1 MKLWK
6 QWLMTGIMAITMMIF
21 IIPTTAMAEENVY
34 KVSDKDTWD
43 QAVSA
48 IEALPEDSDATVILT
63 NDVGIFNNQYKYS
76 IGVEGRHITVKSEGD
91 GAPYSIG
98 AKSMSSVSLN
108 GDMTFENV
116 WFSLGQ
122 GAERSR
128 GTVSSFYAN
137 GHTVEF
143 TENFAQIITDL
154 YGGAKGN
161 TVEST
166 HLIING
172 DIICDENS
180 QNFRVFG
187 GGENTSSITT
197 NGKVS
202 GDVLIE
208 LGPHCRVPWV
218 YGGGFNSS
226 VGGDVTIELNGD
238 VDDPNHIVGNIT
250 GGGLGSNTD
259 SHGNKATIAS
269 NGKDSGTVIGDINLN
284 LYSGRFAAISGG
296 GGQNGTSTRSYDI
309 KNTTYPYY
317 GKYLYYATVGGDV
330 NVVIGKDGADEETIV
345 QSAPDSESVVGSI
358 NSVIQGDVNITINDG
373 AFFPDNLTAMGSN
386 DVVEGCVNIT
396 MNGGQIVGTLH
407 GFGEMWFDGSP
418 YPTQTIGKYTDNNEE
433 GCNDKTALD
442 ITINDG
448 EIGAIAWS
456 GIPLNPY
463 SSGASYKQQTIYGNV
478 MINIHGGTI
487 GQVYMGDPT
496 KADPNGWKSWQKIPK
511 VYGTKGIELHITGGS
526 FTGNPSIYAHPMT
539 VCYNGQRIYLEN
551 DEPVYLY
558 QIVGANSSKNGNQ
571 ADIIVN
577 NTALASIMYYES
589 KSGTPYFALE
599 DCGDIEIISG
609 KLGLAGENTISGNF
623 TIHKDGTLALTTT
636 NDDVTENAVLNV
648 EGEVKLSDDSDSAGW
663 LQTVE
668 PTKYSWSSGAYRIYA
683 SSTEQ
688 LPEVGQVYLRSK
700 NTTTE
705 TAQPESDSNLL
716 DLANS
721 PNQGR
726 YVEYTTDSTAT
737 TTSYAYAWRIAQ
749 GEVTEV
755 TWYYEIYYQNPDG
768 TFTKW
773 KDAQGGKAEEATT
786 VSITHDQF
794 DGTDLGWGEKLGTH
808 YVFDEK
814 NPNNR
819 LSATASEATK
829 DNPLK
834 IYYKCAPHTV
844 TYEYDNTAPVG
855 VKPPQQET
863 HYYSKEVTPT
873 TPAEVSGYTFNGWTV
888 KSPSGVTI
896 ENGVLK
902 MPNEDVVLVGSWK
915 KTEAAKHS
923 VTFLPGEHGTLEGT
937 TAFQVI
943 AGQTMQSSSYTVPTV
958 REDNDYDFAGW
969 LGNDGKIYTSSDI
982 LNLVIDQDRTFTAQ
996 YEKDTDGGA
1005 HHPEVDPDDDDDEP
1019 EDEPEEIIDE
1029 DVPLAE
1035 TPWLNTE
1042 DHYAYIIGYA
1052 EDGTVR
1058 PQANITRAEVA
1069 TIFFRLLTDDARDQF
1084 WSTSNNFSDVTP
1096 DAWYNNA
1103 VSTMVNAGIIQG
1115 YEDGTFRPNNNITR
1129 AEFAAIASRFMSSG
1143 YDVKEDLFSDI
1154 ADHWARESINDAAM
1168 AKWIN
1173 GYPDGTFLPNK
1184 AITRA
1189 EAVTLVNNV
1198 LQRKP
1203 DADHMLDTMIKWPDN
1218 PESAWYYE
1226 AIQEA
1231 TNSHDYDLFEGA
1243 EYETWTALLKNRD
1256 WAALEKD
1263 WTNAHRIGGEGA

>member
-1 MKLWK
+1 
-6 QWLMTGIMAITMMIF
+6 MTAWNYTHSASETEVYGGSKYTSGIY
-21 IIPTTAMAEENVY
+21 NV
-34 KVSDKDTWD
+34 
-43 QAVSA
+43 
-48 IEALPEDSDATVILT
+48 LT
-63 NDVGIFNNQYKYS
+63 GDVTIDLG
-76 IGVEGRHITVKSEGD
+76 EKS
-91 GAPYSIG
+91 
-98 AKSMSSVSLN
+98 
-108 GDMTFENV
+108 
-116 WFSLGQ
+116 
-122 GAERSR
+122 
-128 GTVSSFYAN
+128 
-137 GHTVEF
+137 
-143 TENFAQIITDL
+143 NFA
-154 YGGAKGN
+154 
-161 TVEST
+161 
-166 HLIING
+166 
-172 DIICDENS
+172 
-180 QNFRVFG
+180 
-187 GGENTSSITT
+187 
-197 NGKVS
+197 
-202 GDVLIE
+202 
-208 LGPHCRVPWV
+208 WV
-218 YGGGFNSS
+218 YGGGYNSG
-226 VGGDVTIELNGD
+226 VKG
-238 VDDPNHIVGNIT
+238 
-250 GGGLGSNTD
+250 
-259 SHGNKATIAS
+259 
-269 NGKDSGTVIGDINLN
+269 
-284 LYSGRFAAISGG
+284 
-296 GGQNGTSTRSYDI
+296 
-309 KNTTYPYY
+309 
-317 GKYLYYATVGGDV
+317 
-330 NVVIGKDGADEETIV
+330 
-345 QSAPDSESVVGSI
+345 
-358 NSVIQGDVNITINDG
+358 
-373 AFFPDNLTAMGSN
+373 
-386 DVVEGCVNIT
+386 
-396 MNGGQIVGTLH
+396 
-407 GFGEMWFDGSP
+407 
-418 YPTQTIGKYTDNNEE
+418 
-433 GCNDKTALD
+433 D
-442 ITINDG
+442 ITINLEAAPDG
-448 EIGAIAWS
+448 TEHAENNVGHIVGGGYASNEGPANGRYSGTVSGDITLNLKNGQFNGLEGGSSCTKYFDGVKSGYYGYIDGDITINFGDEDYDADSSMVQMTTSNNLYGGSHYSTIA
-456 GIPLNPY
+456 
-463 SSGASYKQQTIYGNV
+463 GNV
-478 MINIHGGTI
+478 TVTFENGTNLAFSGEDGVIGFYGLGMNSSVLGKITLTQNGGKIDSIFGMNLMSVNSDGDTVVGDRSWPTDNNYLTTEDAIVININGGEV
-487 GQVYMGDPT
+487 GQVAWFPT
-496 KADPNGWKSWQKIPK
+496 KAQSVSATKNLKFT
-511 VYGTKGIELHITGGS
+511 VYGNIIITVDNDASVGTVWISTPTAWSYGDGWGALPNNCLTQSYVRGAKGVELHVKGGNWQNS
-526 FTGNPSIYAHPMT
+526 VSVYAQPTNRIYG
-539 VCYNGQRIYLEN
+539 GQRIYFEN
-551 DEPVYLY
+551 DEPVSLY
-558 QIVGANSSKNGNQ
+558 RIYNANATQNRQYQPEGNQ

-577 NTALASIMYYES
+577 NAAPVQLKNYRYDTNKYVGNYWGALY
-589 KSGTPYFALE
+589 
-599 DCGDIEIISG
+599 DCGDLDIQSG
-609 KLGLAGENTISGNF
+609 TLILPGQNKILGDFHIGENGTLVTNGTISN
-623 TIHKDGTLALTTT
+623 I
-636 NDDVTENAVLNV
+636 NENGFLNV
-648 EGEVKLSDDSDSAGW
+648 EGETSGTGDLLVVESSALKNGDTGW
-663 LQTVE
+663 LNCE
-668 PTKYSWSSGAYRIYA
+668 SM
-683 SSTEQ
+683 TEQ
-688 LPEVGQVYLRSK
+688 LPAVGEVYLRSQ
-700 NTTTE
+700 TTTE
-705 TAQPESDSNLL
+705 TALGNTDATLL

-726 YVEYTTDSTAT
+726 YVEYTTNSTAT
-737 TTSYAYAWRIAQ
+737 TSYARAWRIAQ

-755 TWYYEIYYQNPDG
+755 TWYYEVYYQNSDG

-773 KDAQGGKAEEATT
+773 KADQGGKAEEAAT

-855 VKPPQQET
+855 ATPPQQET

-915 KTEAAKHS
+915 KAEAAKHS
-923 VTFLPGEHGTLEGT
+923 VTFLPGEHGALEGT

-958 REDNDYDFAGW
+958 REDNDYDFTGW
-969 LGNDGKIYTSSDI
+969 LGDDGKIYTSSDI
-982 LNLVIDQDRTFTAQ
+982 LNLFIDQDRTFTAQ

-1019 EDEPEEIIDE
+1019 EDEPEEMIDE

-1035 TPWLNTE
+1035 TPWLNTK

-1115 YEDGTFRPNNNITR
+1115 YEDGTFRPNANITR

-1154 ADHWARESINDAAM
+1154 ADHWARENINDAAM
-1168 AKWIN
+1168 TKWIN
-1173 GYPDGTFLPNK
+1173 GYPDGTFRPDQ

-1203 DADHMLDTMIKWPDN
+1203 DADHMFDTMIKWSDN
-1218 PESAWYYE
+1218 MDTSAWYYE